1 MKTVKRIVFGCLF
14 IGMASCDKMIETD
27 MPNNQIGTEQVFEDA
42 QTAYS
47 ALSGLYNNLRSNSLV
62 SGNSAGMGAL
72 LGSYAD
78 DLDCYYT
85 ALNGHNDISTNQ
97 QLPTNT
103 VIETVWKNAYLQIYA
118 ANAIIMGAQN
128 STLLSDTD
136 RQQIMGEAIVIRSM
150 IYLDLQRIFDN
161 IPYTA
166 TIDYEHNRQLSKLGG
181 AQIIA
186 LLETDLLSAVSML
199 GDTYRDPQ
207 RIYPNRQV
215 AELLLVHVF
224 MLQNKYAE
232 AEQAALSIINSPLYQ
247 FETDINEV
255 FHNSGAHIM
264 WQIPP
269 QYSGDATQEAS
280 FYYFEDGPPSAY
292 ALTDGLVSTF
302 APNDLR
308 RTLWISEV
316 TAGGQLWYRPNKYKN
331 LSGNNTNEYSIVF
344 RLEEVYLLLAEA
356 MAMQDKLSEA
366 LPYLNATR
374 IRAGLAEVVPTT
386 RETLVQEILAEK
398 RREFFAEQG
407 IRFTDL
413 KRTGN
418 LSALENVK
426 PYWSAYKSTWPL
438 PQSELLL
445 NTNLAPQNEGY

>member
-1 MKTVKRIVFGCLF
+1 MKKIKRIVFGCLL

-62 SGNSAGMGAL
+62 SGNGAGMGAL

-85 ALNGHNDISTNQ
+85 ALNGHKDISTNQ

-103 VIETVWKNAYLQIYA
+103 VIETVWKNAYLQIYT

-128 STLLSDTD
+128 STSLADTD
-136 RQQIMGEAIVIRSM
+136 RLQIMGEAMVIRSM
-150 IYLDLQRIFDN
+150 IYLNLQRIFDS

-166 TIDYEHNRQLSKLGG
+166 TIDYEHNRQLSKLDGT
-181 AQIIA
+181 QIIT
-186 LLETDLLSAVSML
+186 LLETDLLSAISML

-215 AELLLVHVF
+215 AELLLVHVY

-255 FHNSGAHIM
+255 FHNSGTHIL
-264 WQIPP
+264 WQVPP
-269 QYSGDATQEAS
+269 QYTGDATQEAS

-292 ALTDGLVSTF
+292 ALTDALVNTF
-302 APNDLR
+302 NPDDLR
-308 RTLWISEV
+308 RTLWIGEV

-356 MAMQDKLSEA
+356 MAMQDKLPEA

-374 IRAGLAEVVPTT
+374 IRAGLAEVAPTT
-386 RETLVQEILAEK
+386 RETLVQEILVEK
-398 RREFFAEQG
+398 RREFFTEQG

-418 LSALENVK
+418 LNALENVK
-426 PYWSAYKSTWPL
+426 PYWSAYKSNWPL
-438 PQSELLL
+438 PQNELLL
-445 NTNLAPQNEGY
+445 NPNLAPQNEGY